1 MSRGARWSLV
11 IAAVALMVLVLVL
24 PFGVRGTERAGAAA
38 PDVYQVTGGSS
49 VVDTDTFQTGSPV
62 DPSPLANTGFPVTS
76 VGADNQPRSTAH
88 AAFLEP
94 PASLQAAGSLE
105 QIQLPYPTQAD
116 ALCANCST
124 PVAHDADGNLDQHL
138 NGTRIA
144 LDAGQAH
151 AEATRLGATGDA
163 SNGVQT
169 VGALDQLTALYTGAV
184 ASLYA
189 NVIAKPG
196 QTPLPSPLGSPPA
209 CQQVPSSLLTPDQ
222 QLCPAS
228 PPEVAVVAETGGS
241 RSRSSVVTG
250 DAGTVVDTLSSLS
263 GTRLLNG
270 LVTIATVGT
279 EVRASG
285 DGTPAGTK
293 VTATNDVQGVCVNG
307 DCQYTITAAGICR
320 IGAASLCANDP
331 VNQALR
337 QEGFNLCRLGS
348 STGHAGTRVVGD
360 AQGILLEWHVLT
372 TSDGRN
378 VPDPDYY
385 RSFGES
391 PCEASLSAP
400 HAGFTGISFYLKL
413 GRSEAQL
420 YSASFPA
427 TGGVA
432 AALPPVPSGTLAPPG
447 ATLGAPAGGGGLTG
461 FGGAGA
467 SGGRGAERRRPLGSA
482 VDVASLQGVKDR
494 RPLLLSVFGL
504 LEAILLCNLTAMA
517 LSRRT

>member
-1 MSRGARWSLV
+1 MRRGARWALV
-11 IAAVALMVLVLVL
+11 AAAVAVMVLVLAT
-24 PFGVRGTERAGAAA
+24 PFGLRGTERAGAAA
-38 PDVYQVTGGSS
+38 PDVYQVTAGSS
-49 VVDTDTFQTGSPV
+49 VVDTDTFETGSPV

-76 VGADNQPRSTAH
+76 VGADNQPRSEAH
-88 AAFLEP
+88 AAYLEP

-105 QIQLPYPTQAD
+105 QIELPYPTQAE

-124 PVAHDADGNLDQHL
+124 PVTQDADGNLDQHL

-151 AEATRLGATGDA
+151 AAATKLGATGDA
-163 SNGVQT
+163 SNGVQS

-184 ASLYA
+184 AGLYA

-209 CQQVPSSLLTPDQ
+209 CQPVPPSLLTPDR

-241 RSRSSVVTG
+241 RSHSSVLTG

-270 LVTIATVGT
+270 LVTIATIGT

-285 DGTPAGTK
+285 DGTPVGTS
-293 VTATNDVQGVCVNG
+293 VTATDDVQGVCVNG
-307 DCQYTITAAGICR
+307 DCGYTITAAGICR
-320 IGAASLCANDP
+320 AGAAALCANDP

-337 QEGFNLCRLGS
+337 QQGFNLCRLGT
-348 STGHAGTRVVGD
+348 STGRAGTRVVGD

-385 RSFGES
+385 RSFGDS
-391 PCEASLSAP
+391 PCETALSTP

-420 YSASFPA
+420 SSASFPA

-432 AALPPVPSGTLAPPG
+432 SALPPGAGGTVTPPG
-447 ATLGAPAGGGGLTG
+447 GSVGVPAGGGGLTG

-467 SGGRGAERRRPLGSA
+467 SGGSGEQRRRPLGS
-482 VDVASLQGVKDR
+482 VSDVASLQGVKDR

-517 LSRRT
+517 LARRT